1 TALLEPEFKVKE
13 AKEWVEFYWD
23 IHID

>member
-1 TALLEPEFKVKE
+1 LLEPEFKVKE